1 MSTIVNPVKPKSQ
14 GRVARTLRQYWRYRY
29 LVLLLIPSL
38 VVLLIF
44 KYEPMYGV
52 QIAFKDFKIRLGIT
66 GSPWYDPFWGVFAK
80 VFSRPVFWQAFQNTV
95 ILGFMNLVIGFP
107 MPIILALLLNEL
119 RNERYKKVVQTLS
132 YLPHFI
138 SLVVICGILI
148 DIFSPQGGVVNSLL
162 YSLTGKR
169 INFFGEPEWFRTM
182 YVGSGVWQEFGWNSI
197 IYLAAITGINPD
209 LYEAARID
217 GAGRLRQIWHV
228 TLPGIKPTILTL
240 LILNL
245 GNIMS
250 VGYEKIILLYSP
262 TTYETADVISTYVY
276 RTGLLS
282 QQYSYAG
289 AVGLFNSAINIAIL
303 VLCNFA
309 GKKLFGVGIW

>member
-1 MSTIVNPVKPKSQ
+1 MKRKAFWKS
-14 GRVARTLRQYWRYRY
+14 LRRDRQ
-29 LVLLLIPSL
+29 LVFMLIP
-38 VVLLIF
+38 VVIF
-44 KYEPMYGV
+44 FAVFSYYPLYGIL
-52 QIAFKDFKIRLGIT
+52 IAFKDYSISRGIL
-66 GSPWYDPFWGVFAK
+66 GSPWAGLRYFRQFLSSPYFG
-80 VFSRPVFWQAFQNTV
+80 RLLRNTV
-95 ILGFMNLVIGFP
+95 LISVYSLLWGFP
-107 MPIILALLLNEL
+107 VPILFALLLNEFKDGKFKRL
-119 RNERYKKVVQTLS
+119 IQTVS

>member
-1 MSTIVNPVKPKSQ
+1 MSRKTFWKN
-14 GRVARTLRQYWRYRY
+14 LRKDRQ
-29 LVLLLIPSL
+29 LVFMLIP
-38 VVLLIF
+38 VVIF
-44 KYEPMYGV
+44 FAVFSYYPLYGIL
-52 QIAFKDFKIRLGIT
+52 IAFKDYSISKGIL
-66 GSPWYDPFWGVFAK
+66 GSPWAGLRYFRQFFLSPYFG
-80 VFSRPVFWQAFQNTV
+80 RLLRNTV
-95 ILGFMNLVIGFP
+95 LISVYSLLWGFP
-107 MPIILALLLNEL
+107 VPIIFALLLNEFKDGKFKRL
-119 RNERYKKVVQTLS
+119 IQTVS

-148 DIFSPQGGVVNSLL
+148 DIFSPQGGVVNALL

-169 INFFGEPEWFRTM
+169 INFFGEPEWFRAM

-289 AVGLFNSAINIAIL
+289 AVGLFNSVINIAIL
-303 VLCNFA
+303 VLCNFV

>member
-1 MSTIVNPVKPKSQ
+1 MSRKTFWKN
-14 GRVARTLRQYWRYRY
+14 LRRDRQ
-29 LVLLLIPSL
+29 LVFMLIP
-38 VVLLIF
+38 VVIF
-44 KYEPMYGV
+44 FAVFSYYPLYGIL
-52 QIAFKDFKIRLGIT
+52 IAFKDYSISRGIL
-66 GSPWYDPFWGVFAK
+66 GSPWAGLRYFRQF
-80 VFSRPVFWQAFQNTV
+80 FSSPYFGRLLRNTV
-95 ILGFMNLVIGFP
+95 LISVYSLLWGFP
-107 MPIILALLLNEL
+107 IPILFALLLNEFKDGKFK
-119 RNERYKKVVQTLS
+119 RVIQTVS

>member
-1 MSTIVNPVKPKSQ
+1 MSRETFWKNLH
-14 GRVARTLRQYWRYRY
+14 RDRQ
-29 LVLLLIPSL
+29 LVFMLIP
-38 VVLLIF
+38 VVIF
-44 KYEPMYGV
+44 FAVFSYYPLYGIL
-52 QIAFKDFKIRLGIT
+52 IAFKDYSISKGIL
-66 GSPWYDPFWGVFAK
+66 GSPWAGLRYFRQFFLSPYFG
-80 VFSRPVFWQAFQNTV
+80 RLLRNTV
-95 ILGFMNLVIGFP
+95 LISVYSLLWGFP
-107 MPIILALLLNEL
+107 VPIIFALLLNEFKDGKFKRL
-119 RNERYKKVVQTLS
+119 IQTVS

-148 DIFSPQGGVVNSLL
+148 DIFSPQGGVVNALL

-169 INFFGEPEWFRTM
+169 INFFGEPEWFRAM

-289 AVGLFNSAINIAIL
+289 AVGLFNSVINIAIL
-303 VLCNFA
+303 VLCNFV

>member
-1 MSTIVNPVKPKSQ
+1 MKRKAFWKS
-14 GRVARTLRQYWRYRY
+14 LRRDRQ
-29 LVLLLIPSL
+29 LVFMLIP
-38 VVLLIF
+38 VVIF
-44 KYEPMYGV
+44 FAVFSYYPLYGIL
-52 QIAFKDFKIRLGIT
+52 IAFKDYSISRGIL
-66 GSPWYDPFWGVFAK
+66 GSPWAGLRYFRQF
-80 VFSRPVFWQAFQNTV
+80 FSSPYFGRLLRNTV
-95 ILGFMNLVIGFP
+95 LISVYILLWGFP
-107 MPIILALLLNEL
+107 IPILFALLLNEFKDGKFK
-119 RNERYKKVVQTLS
+119 RVIQTVS

>member
-1 MSTIVNPVKPKSQ
+1 MSRKTFWKN
-14 GRVARTLRQYWRYRY
+14 LRRDRQ
-29 LVLLLIPSL
+29 LVFMLIP
-38 VVLLIF
+38 VVIF
-44 KYEPMYGV
+44 FAVFSYYPLYGIL
-52 QIAFKDFKIRLGIT
+52 IAFKDYSISKGIL
-66 GSPWYDPFWGVFAK
+66 GSPWAGLRYFRQFFLSPYFG
-80 VFSRPVFWQAFQNTV
+80 RLLRNTV
-95 ILGFMNLVIGFP
+95 LISVYSLLWGFP
-107 MPIILALLLNEL
+107 VPIIFALLLNEFKDGKFKRL
-119 RNERYKKVVQTLS
+119 IQTVS

-148 DIFSPQGGVVNSLL
+148 DIFSPQGGVVNALL
-162 YSLTGKR
+162 NSLTGKR

-289 AVGLFNSAINIAIL
+289 AVGLFNSVINIAIL
-303 VLCNFA
+303 VLCNFV

>member
-1 MSTIVNPVKPKSQ
+1 MKRKAFWKS
-14 GRVARTLRQYWRYRY
+14 LRRDRQ
-29 LVLLLIPSL
+29 LVFMLIP
-38 VVLLIF
+38 VVIF
-44 KYEPMYGV
+44 FAVFSYYPLYGIL
-52 QIAFKDFKIRLGIT
+52 IAFKDYSISRGIL
-66 GSPWYDPFWGVFAK
+66 GSPWAGLRYFRQF
-80 VFSRPVFWQAFQNTV
+80 FSSPYFGRLLRNTV
-95 ILGFMNLVIGFP
+95 LISVYSLLWGFP
-107 MPIILALLLNEL
+107 IPILFALLLNEFKDGKFK
-119 RNERYKKVVQTLS
+119 RVIQTVS

-240 LILNL
+240 LILNP

-289 AVGLFNSAINIAIL
+289 AGGSCAD
-303 VLCNFA
+303 
-309 GKKLFGVGIW
+309 

>member
-1 MSTIVNPVKPKSQ
+1 MSRKTFWKN
-14 GRVARTLRQYWRYRY
+14 LRRDRQ
-29 LVLLLIPSL
+29 LVFMLIP
-38 VVLLIF
+38 VVIF
-44 KYEPMYGV
+44 FAVFSYYPLYGIL
-52 QIAFKDFKIRLGIT
+52 IAFKDYSISKGIL
-66 GSPWYDPFWGVFAK
+66 GSPWAGLRYFRQFFLSPYFG
-80 VFSRPVFWQAFQNTV
+80 RLLRNTV
-95 ILGFMNLVIGFP
+95 LISVYSLLWGFP
-107 MPIILALLLNEL
+107 VPIIFALLLNEFKDGKFKRL
-119 RNERYKKVVQTLS
+119 IQTVS

-148 DIFSPQGGVVNSLL
+148 DIFSPQGGVVNALL

-209 LYEAARID
+209 LYEAAKID

-289 AVGLFNSAINIAIL
+289 AVGLFNSVINIAIL
-303 VLCNFA
+303 VLCNFV

>member
-1 MSTIVNPVKPKSQ
+1 MKRKAFWKS
-14 GRVARTLRQYWRYRY
+14 LRRDRQ
-29 LVLLLIPSL
+29 LVFMLIP
-38 VVLLIF
+38 VVIF
-44 KYEPMYGV
+44 FAVFSYYPLYGIL
-52 QIAFKDFKIRLGIT
+52 IAFKDYSISRGIL
-66 GSPWYDPFWGVFAK
+66 GSPWAGLRYFRQF
-80 VFSRPVFWQAFQNTV
+80 FSSPYFGRLLRNTV
-95 ILGFMNLVIGFP
+95 LISVYSLLWGFP
-107 MPIILALLLNEL
+107 VPILFALLLNEFKDGKFKRL
-119 RNERYKKVVQTLS
+119 IQTVS

-240 LILNL
+240 LILNP

>member
-1 MSTIVNPVKPKSQ
+1 MKRKAFWKS
-14 GRVARTLRQYWRYRY
+14 LRRDRQ
-29 LVLLLIPSL
+29 LVFMLIP
-38 VVLLIF
+38 VVIF
-44 KYEPMYGV
+44 FAVFSYYPLYGIL
-52 QIAFKDFKIRLGIT
+52 IAFKDYSISRGIL
-66 GSPWYDPFWGVFAK
+66 GSPWAGLRYFRQF
-80 VFSRPVFWQAFQNTV
+80 FSSPYFGRLLRNTV
-95 ILGFMNLVIGFP
+95 LISVYSLLWGFP
-107 MPIILALLLNEL
+107 VPILFALLLNEFKDGKFK
-119 RNERYKKVVQTLS
+119 RVIQTVS

-289 AVGLFNSAINIAIL
+289 AVGLFNSAINIALL
-303 VLCNFA
+303 VLCNLA
-309 GKKLFGVGIW
+309 GKKLVGVGIW

>member
-1 MSTIVNPVKPKSQ
+1 MKKQVFWKSIK
-14 GRVARTLRQYWRYRY
+14 RDRQ
-29 LVLLLIPSL
+29 LVLML
-38 VVLLIF
+38 VPVVIF
-44 KYEPMYGV
+44 FLVFSYYPLYGII
-52 QIAFKDFKIRLGIT
+52 IAFKDYSISKGIL
-66 GSPWYDPFWGVFAK
+66 GSPWAGLRYFEQFFGSPY
-80 VFSRPVFWQAFQNTV
+80 FSRLLRNT
-95 ILGFMNLVIGFP
+95 ILISVYSLLWGFP
-107 MPIILALLLNEL
+107 IPILFALALNEFKDGKFK
-119 RNERYKKVVQTLS
+119 RVIQTVS

-148 DIFSPQGGVVNSLL
+148 DIFSPQGGVINAML
-162 YSLTGKR
+162 YHLTGKK

-197 IYLAAITGINPD
+197 IYLAAISGINPD

-262 TTYETADVISTYVY
+262 ATYETADFISTYVY

-289 AVGLFNSAINIAIL
+289 AVGLFNSVINIAIL
-303 VLCNFA
+303 LLCNFV
-309 GKKLFGVGIW
+309 GKKFFGVGIW

>member
-1 MSTIVNPVKPKSQ
+1 MSRKTFWKN
-14 GRVARTLRQYWRYRY
+14 LRRDRQ
-29 LVLLLIPSL
+29 LVFMLIP
-38 VVLLIF
+38 VVIF
-44 KYEPMYGV
+44 FAVFSYYPLYGIL
-52 QIAFKDFKIRLGIT
+52 IAFKDYSISKGIL
-66 GSPWYDPFWGVFAK
+66 GSPWAGLRYFRQFFLSPYFG
-80 VFSRPVFWQAFQNTV
+80 RLLRNTV
-95 ILGFMNLVIGFP
+95 LISVYSLLWGFP
-107 MPIILALLLNEL
+107 VPILFALLLNEFKDGKFKRL
-119 RNERYKKVVQTLS
+119 IQTVS

-162 YSLTGKR
+162 YGLTGKR

-209 LYEAARID
+209 LYEAAKID
-217 GAGRLRQIWHV
+217 GAGRLKQIWHV

>member
-1 MSTIVNPVKPKSQ
+1 M
-14 GRVARTLRQYWRYRY
+14 
-29 LVLLLIPSL
+29 LIP
-38 VVLLIF
+38 VVIF
-44 KYEPMYGV
+44 FAVFSYYPLYGIL
-52 QIAFKDFKIRLGIT
+52 IAFKDYSISRGIL
-66 GSPWYDPFWGVFAK
+66 GSPWAGLRYFRQF
-80 VFSRPVFWQAFQNTV
+80 FSSPYFGRLLRNTV
-95 ILGFMNLVIGFP
+95 LISVYSLLWGFP
-107 MPIILALLLNEL
+107 IPILFALLLNEFKDGKFK
-119 RNERYKKVVQTLS
+119 RVIQTVY

>member
-1 MSTIVNPVKPKSQ
+1 MKRKAFWKS
-14 GRVARTLRQYWRYRY
+14 LRRDRQ
-29 LVLLLIPSL
+29 LVFMLIP
-38 VVLLIF
+38 VVIF
-44 KYEPMYGV
+44 FAVFSYYPLYGIL
-52 QIAFKDFKIRLGIT
+52 IAFKDYSISRGIL
-66 GSPWYDPFWGVFAK
+66 GSPWAGLRYFRQF
-80 VFSRPVFWQAFQNTV
+80 FSSPYFGRLLRNTV
-95 ILGFMNLVIGFP
+95 LISVYSLLWGFP
-107 MPIILALLLNEL
+107 IPIVFALLLKEFKDGKFK
-119 RNERYKKVVQTLS
+119 RVIQTVS

>member
-1 MSTIVNPVKPKSQ
+1 MKRKAFWKS
-14 GRVARTLRQYWRYRY
+14 LRRDRQ
-29 LVLLLIPSL
+29 LVFMLIP
-38 VVLLIF
+38 VVIF
-44 KYEPMYGV
+44 FAVFSYYPLYGIL
-52 QIAFKDFKIRLGIT
+52 IAFKDYSISMGIL
-66 GSPWYDPFWGVFAK
+66 GSPWAGLRYFRQF
-80 VFSRPVFWQAFQNTV
+80 FSSPYFGRLLRNTV
-95 ILGFMNLVIGFP
+95 LISVYSLLWGFP
-107 MPIILALLLNEL
+107 IPILFALLLNEFKDGKFK
-119 RNERYKKVVQTLS
+119 RVIQTVS

>member
-1 MSTIVNPVKPKSQ
+1 MKRKAFWKS
-14 GRVARTLRQYWRYRY
+14 LRRDRQ
-29 LVLLLIPSL
+29 LVFMLIP
-38 VVLLIF
+38 VVIF
-44 KYEPMYGV
+44 FAVFSYYPLYGIL
-52 QIAFKDFKIRLGIT
+52 IAFKDYSISRGIL
-66 GSPWYDPFWGVFAK
+66 GSPWAGLRYFRQF
-80 VFSRPVFWQAFQNTV
+80 FSSPYFGRLLRNTV
-95 ILGFMNLVIGFP
+95 LISVYSLLWGFP
-107 MPIILALLLNEL
+107 VPILFALLLNEFKDGKFK
-119 RNERYKKVVQTLS
+119 RVIQTVS

-209 LYEAARID
+209 LYETARID

>member
-1 MSTIVNPVKPKSQ
+1 MKRKAFWKS
-14 GRVARTLRQYWRYRY
+14 LRRDRQ
-29 LVLLLIPSL
+29 LVFMLIP
-38 VVLLIF
+38 VVIF
-44 KYEPMYGV
+44 FAVFSYYPLYGIL
-52 QIAFKDFKIRLGIT
+52 IAFKDYSISRGIL
-66 GSPWYDPFWGVFAK
+66 GSPWAGLRYFRQF
-80 VFSRPVFWQAFQNTV
+80 FSSPYFGRLLRNTV
-95 ILGFMNLVIGFP
+95 LISVYSLLWGFP
-107 MPIILALLLNEL
+107 IPILFALLLNEFKDGKFKRL
-119 RNERYKKVVQTLS
+119 IQTVS

>member
-1 MSTIVNPVKPKSQ
+1 MSRKTFWKN
-14 GRVARTLRQYWRYRY
+14 LRRDRQ
-29 LVLLLIPSL
+29 LVFMLIP
-38 VVLLIF
+38 VVIF
-44 KYEPMYGV
+44 FAVFSYYPLYGIL
-52 QIAFKDFKIRLGIT
+52 IAFKDYSISRGIL
-66 GSPWYDPFWGVFAK
+66 GSPWAGLRYFRQFFLSPYFG
-80 VFSRPVFWQAFQNTV
+80 RLLRNTV
-95 ILGFMNLVIGFP
+95 LISVYSLLWGFP
-107 MPIILALLLNEL
+107 VPIIFALLLNEFKDGKFKRL
-119 RNERYKKVVQTLS
+119 IQTVS

-148 DIFSPQGGVVNSLL
+148 DIFSPQGGVVNALL

-169 INFFGEPEWFRTM
+169 INFFGEPEWFRAM

-289 AVGLFNSAINIAIL
+289 AVGLFNSVINIAIL

>member
-1 MSTIVNPVKPKSQ
+1 MKRKAFWKS
-14 GRVARTLRQYWRYRY
+14 LRRDRQ
-29 LVLLLIPSL
+29 LVFMLIPVETFFAVFSYYPL
-38 VVLLIF
+38 
-44 KYEPMYGV
+44 YGIL
-52 QIAFKDFKIRLGIT
+52 IAFKDYSSSRGIL
-66 GSPWYDPFWGVFAK
+66 GSPWAGLRYFRQF
-80 VFSRPVFWQAFQNTV
+80 FSSPYFGRLLRNTV
-95 ILGFMNLVIGFP
+95 LISVYSLLWGFP
-107 MPIILALLLNEL
+107 VPILFALLLNEFKDGKFKRL
-119 RNERYKKVVQTLS
+119 IQTVS

>member
-1 MSTIVNPVKPKSQ
+1 MKRKAFWKS
-14 GRVARTLRQYWRYRY
+14 LRRDRQ
-29 LVLLLIPSL
+29 LVFMLIP
-38 VVLLIF
+38 VVIF
-44 KYEPMYGV
+44 FAVFSYYPLYGIL
-52 QIAFKDFKIRLGIT
+52 IAFKDYSISKGIL
-66 GSPWYDPFWGVFAK
+66 GSPWAGLRYFRQFFLSPYFG
-80 VFSRPVFWQAFQNTV
+80 RLLRNTV
-95 ILGFMNLVIGFP
+95 LISVYSLLWGFP
-107 MPIILALLLNEL
+107 VPIIFALLLNEFKDGKFKRL
-119 RNERYKKVVQTLS
+119 IQTVS

-148 DIFSPQGGVVNSLL
+148 DIFSPQGGVVNALL

-169 INFFGEPEWFRTM
+169 INFFGEPEWFRAM

-289 AVGLFNSAINIAIL
+289 AVGLFNSVINIAIL
-303 VLCNFA
+303 VLCNFV

>member
-1 MSTIVNPVKPKSQ
+1 MKRKAFWKS
-14 GRVARTLRQYWRYRY
+14 LRRDRQ
-29 LVLLLIPSL
+29 LVFMLIP
-38 VVLLIF
+38 VVIF
-44 KYEPMYGV
+44 FAVFSYYPLYGIL
-52 QIAFKDFKIRLGIT
+52 IAFKDYSISRGIL
-66 GSPWYDPFWGVFAK
+66 GSPWAGLRYFRQF
-80 VFSRPVFWQAFQNTV
+80 FSSPYFGRLLRNTV
-95 ILGFMNLVIGFP
+95 LISVYSLLWGFP
-107 MPIILALLLNEL
+107 VPILFALLLNEFKDGKFK
-119 RNERYKKVVQTLS
+119 RVIQTVS

>member
-1 MSTIVNPVKPKSQ
+1 MSRKTFWKN
-14 GRVARTLRQYWRYRY
+14 LRRDRQ
-29 LVLLLIPSL
+29 LVFMLIP
-38 VVLLIF
+38 VVIF
-44 KYEPMYGV
+44 FAVFSYYPLYGIL
-52 QIAFKDFKIRLGIT
+52 IAFKDYSISKGIL
-66 GSPWYDPFWGVFAK
+66 GSPWAGLRYFRQFFLSPYFG
-80 VFSRPVFWQAFQNTV
+80 RLLRNTV
-95 ILGFMNLVIGFP
+95 LISVYSLLWRFP
-107 MPIILALLLNEL
+107 VPIIFALLLNEFKDGKFKRL
-119 RNERYKKVVQTLS
+119 IQTVS

-148 DIFSPQGGVVNSLL
+148 DIFSPQGGVVNALL

-169 INFFGEPEWFRTM
+169 INFFGEPEWFRAM

-289 AVGLFNSAINIAIL
+289 AVGLFNSVINIAIL
-303 VLCNFA
+303 VLCNFV

>member
-1 MSTIVNPVKPKSQ
+1 MKRKAFWKS
-14 GRVARTLRQYWRYRY
+14 LRRDRQ
-29 LVLLLIPSL
+29 LVFMLIP
-38 VVLLIF
+38 VVIF
-44 KYEPMYGV
+44 FAVFSYYPLYGIL
-52 QIAFKDFKIRLGIT
+52 IAFKDYSISRGIL
-66 GSPWYDPFWGVFAK
+66 GSPWAGLRYFRQF
-80 VFSRPVFWQAFQNTV
+80 FSSPYFGRLLRNTV
-95 ILGFMNLVIGFP
+95 LISVYSLLWGFP
-107 MPIILALLLNEL
+107 IPILFALLLNEFKDGKFK
-119 RNERYKKVVQTLS
+119 RVIQTVS

-262 TTYETADVISTYVY
+262 TTYETADVISSFVY
-276 RTGLLS
+276 LRGIVS
-282 QQYSYAG
+282 GYYSFST
-289 AVGLFNSAINIAIL
+289 AVGLFNTVVNFVLIL
-303 VLCNFA
+303 LANTVA
-309 GKKLFGVGIW
+309 GKVSETTLF

>member
-1 MSTIVNPVKPKSQ
+1 MKRKAFWKS
-14 GRVARTLRQYWRYRY
+14 LRRDRQ
-29 LVLLLIPSL
+29 LVFMLIP
-38 VVLLIF
+38 VVIF
-44 KYEPMYGV
+44 FAVFSYYPLYGIL
-52 QIAFKDFKIRLGIT
+52 IAFKDYSISRGIL
-66 GSPWYDPFWGVFAK
+66 GSPWAGLRYFRQF
-80 VFSRPVFWQAFQNTV
+80 FSSPYFGRLLRNTV
-95 ILGFMNLVIGFP
+95 LISVYSLLWGFP
-107 MPIILALLLNEL
+107 VPILFALLLNEFKDGKFKRL
-119 RNERYKKVVQTLS
+119 IQTVS

-262 TTYETADVISTYVY
+262 TTYETTDVISTYVY

>member
-1 MSTIVNPVKPKSQ
+1 MSRETFWKNLH
-14 GRVARTLRQYWRYRY
+14 RDRQ
-29 LVLLLIPSL
+29 LVFMLIP
-38 VVLLIF
+38 VVIF
-44 KYEPMYGV
+44 FAVFSYYPLYGIL
-52 QIAFKDFKIRLGIT
+52 IAFKDYSISKGIL
-66 GSPWYDPFWGVFAK
+66 GSPWAGLRYFRQFFLSPYFG
-80 VFSRPVFWQAFQNTV
+80 RLLRNTV
-95 ILGFMNLVIGFP
+95 LISVYSLLWGFP
-107 MPIILALLLNEL
+107 VPILFALLLNEFKDGKFKRL
-119 RNERYKKVVQTLS
+119 IQTVS

-148 DIFSPQGGVVNSLL
+148 DIFSPQGGVVNALL

-169 INFFGEPEWFRTM
+169 INFFGEPEWFRAM

-289 AVGLFNSAINIAIL
+289 AVGLFNSVINIAIL
-303 VLCNFA
+303 VLCNFV

>member
-1 MSTIVNPVKPKSQ
+1 MKRKAFWKS
-14 GRVARTLRQYWRYRY
+14 LRRDRQ
-29 LVLLLIPSL
+29 LVFMLIP
-38 VVLLIF
+38 VVIF
-44 KYEPMYGV
+44 FAVFSYYPLYGIL
-52 QIAFKDFKIRLGIT
+52 IAFKDYSISRGIL
-66 GSPWYDPFWGVFAK
+66 GSPWAGLRYFRQF
-80 VFSRPVFWQAFQNTV
+80 FSSPYFGRLLRNTV
-95 ILGFMNLVIGFP
+95 LISVYSLLWGFP
-107 MPIILALLLNEL
+107 APILFALLLNEFKDGKFKRL
-119 RNERYKKVVQTLS
+119 IQTVS

>member
-1 MSTIVNPVKPKSQ
+1 M
-14 GRVARTLRQYWRYRY
+14 
-29 LVLLLIPSL
+29 LIP
-38 VVLLIF
+38 VVIF
-44 KYEPMYGV
+44 FAVFSYYPLYGIL
-52 QIAFKDFKIRLGIT
+52 IAFKDYSISKGIL
-66 GSPWYDPFWGVFAK
+66 GSPWAGLRYFRQFFLSPYFG
-80 VFSRPVFWQAFQNTV
+80 RLLRNTV
-95 ILGFMNLVIGFP
+95 LISVYSLLWGFP
-107 MPIILALLLNEL
+107 VPILFALLLNEFKDGKFKRL
-119 RNERYKKVVQTLS
+119 IQTVS

-148 DIFSPQGGVVNSLL
+148 DIFSPQGGVVNALL

-169 INFFGEPEWFRTM
+169 INFFGEPEWFRAM

-289 AVGLFNSAINIAIL
+289 AVGLFNSVINIAIL
-303 VLCNFA
+303 VLCNFV

>member
-1 MSTIVNPVKPKSQ
+1 MKRKAFWKS
-14 GRVARTLRQYWRYRY
+14 LRRDRQ
-29 LVLLLIPSL
+29 LVFMLIP
-38 VVLLIF
+38 VVIF
-44 KYEPMYGV
+44 FAVFSYYPLYGIL
-52 QIAFKDFKIRLGIT
+52 IAFKDYSISRGIL
-66 GSPWYDPFWGVFAK
+66 GSPWAGLRYFRQF
-80 VFSRPVFWQAFQNTV
+80 FSSPYFGRLLRNTV
-95 ILGFMNLVIGFP
+95 LISVYSLLWGFP
-107 MPIILALLLNEL
+107 VPILFALLLNEFKDGKFKRL
-119 RNERYKKVVQTLS
+119 IQMVS

>member
-1 MSTIVNPVKPKSQ
+1 MSRKTFWKN
-14 GRVARTLRQYWRYRY
+14 LRRDRQ
-29 LVLLLIPSL
+29 LVFMLIP
-38 VVLLIF
+38 VVIF
-44 KYEPMYGV
+44 FAVFSYYPLYGIL
-52 QIAFKDFKIRLGIT
+52 IAFKDYSISKGIL
-66 GSPWYDPFWGVFAK
+66 GSPWAGLRYFRQFFLSPYFG
-80 VFSRPVFWQAFQNTV
+80 RLLRNTV
-95 ILGFMNLVIGFP
+95 LISVYSLLWGFP
-107 MPIILALLLNEL
+107 VPIIFALLLNEFKDGKFKRL
-119 RNERYKKVVQTLS
+119 IQTVS

-148 DIFSPQGGVVNSLL
+148 DIFSPQGGVVNALL

-289 AVGLFNSAINIAIL
+289 AVGLFNSVINIAIL
-303 VLCNFA
+303 VLCNFV

>member
-1 MSTIVNPVKPKSQ
+1 MKRKAFWKS
-14 GRVARTLRQYWRYRY
+14 LRRDRQ
-29 LVLLLIPSL
+29 LVFMLIP
-38 VVLLIF
+38 VVIF
-44 KYEPMYGV
+44 FAVFSYYPLYGIL
-52 QIAFKDFKIRLGIT
+52 IAFKDYSISRGIL
-66 GSPWYDPFWGVFAK
+66 GSPWAGLRYFRQF
-80 VFSRPVFWQAFQNTV
+80 FSSPYFGRLLRNTV
-95 ILGFMNLVIGFP
+95 LISVYSLLWGFP
-107 MPIILALLLNEL
+107 IPILFALLLNEFKDGKFN
-119 RNERYKKVVQTLS
+119 RVIQTVS

-282 QQYSYAG
+282 KQYIYAG

>member
-1 MSTIVNPVKPKSQ
+1 MKRKAFWKS
-14 GRVARTLRQYWRYRY
+14 LRRDRQ
-29 LVLLLIPSL
+29 LVFMLIP
-38 VVLLIF
+38 VVIF
-44 KYEPMYGV
+44 FAVFSYYPLYGIL
-52 QIAFKDFKIRLGIT
+52 IAFKDYSISRGIL
-66 GSPWYDPFWGVFAK
+66 GSPWAGLRYFRQF
-80 VFSRPVFWQAFQNTV
+80 FSSPYFGRLLRNTV
-95 ILGFMNLVIGFP
+95 LISVYSLLWGFP
-107 MPIILALLLNEL
+107 IPILFALLLNEFKDGKFK
-119 RNERYKKVVQTLS
+119 RVIQTVS

-289 AVGLFNSAINIAIL
+289 AVGLFNSAIIIAIL

-309 GKKLFGVGIW
+309 G